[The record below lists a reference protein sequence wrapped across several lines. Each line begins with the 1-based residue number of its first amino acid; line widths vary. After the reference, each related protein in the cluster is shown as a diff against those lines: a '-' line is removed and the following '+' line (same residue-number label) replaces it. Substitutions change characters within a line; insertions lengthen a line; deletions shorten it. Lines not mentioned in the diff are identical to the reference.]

1 MSYASTHSR
10 SAGRPRGPSL
20 LSTAVSLG
28 LATLKRLFVLWV
40 NRRSVYRLATLDDH
54 YLRDIGLS
62 RGDVDW
68 ALSQPW
74 RTDPSLALAER
85 VERRKNARRWA
96 QNH

>member
-20 LSTAVSLG
+20 LSTAVSSG
-28 LATLKRLFVLWV
+28 LATLKRVFVLWM
-40 NRRSVYRLATLDDH
+40 NRRAVYRLATLDDH

-74 RTDPSLALAER
+74 QTDPSLALAER
-85 VERRKNARRWA
+85 VERRKKARRWA
-96 QNH
+96 QEY